1 MTLKSRP
8 EASRARAGRIRA
20 DRIRAGRAFTPSAN
34 YTPQVRV
41 ENGHGTG
48 LERLAPDGLAA
59 STAAAVAAA
68 VRAGT
73 AAPKDRPRQA
83 ELLDDVR
90 TLPGTGPR
98 AQGGT
103 HGRNSSEQRW
113 STHAIPAR

>member
-1 MTLKSRP
+1 MTLQSRP
-8 EASRARAGRIRA
+8 EASRT
-20 DRIRAGRAFTPSAN
+20 RAGRAFAPSAN

-41 ENGHGTG
+41 ENGHGTV
-48 LERLAPDGLAA
+48 LERLAPDDLAA
-59 STAAAVAAA
+59 NTAAAVAAA

-90 TLPGTGPR
+90 TLPCTGLR

-103 HGRNSSEQRW
+103 PGRNSSDQRW